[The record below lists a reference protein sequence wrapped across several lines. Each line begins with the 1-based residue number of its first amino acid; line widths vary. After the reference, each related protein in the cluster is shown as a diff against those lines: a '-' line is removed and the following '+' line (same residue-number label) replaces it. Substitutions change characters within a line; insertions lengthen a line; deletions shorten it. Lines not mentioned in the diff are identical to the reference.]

1 MTDKQFRWAC
11 CLIYAAIGALVTPM
25 NLLGVILLVLGTV
38 AMYVFAYNFPIYVRK
53 RARDLRTVMYPHDEV
68 P

>member
-1 MTDKQFRWAC
+1 MTDRQFRWAAC
-11 CLIYAAIGALVTPM
+11 ILYAIIGAFFTPLD
-25 NLLGVILLVLGTV
+25 LLGVILLVVGTI

-53 RARDLRTVMYPHDEV
+53 RARDLRTVMYPHDQV